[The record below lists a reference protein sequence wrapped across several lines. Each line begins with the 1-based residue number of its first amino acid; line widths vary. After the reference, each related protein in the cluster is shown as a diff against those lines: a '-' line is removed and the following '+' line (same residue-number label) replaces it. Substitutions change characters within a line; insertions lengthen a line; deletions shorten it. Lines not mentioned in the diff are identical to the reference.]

1 MIKMVEIVSV
11 LKEQVGKLNLVI
23 EGLGD
28 DSKLSYPIEYDLG
41 KTLIK
46 EVVRE
51 LKKVDG
57 RLSDGAFQSWLSSRL

>member
-1 MIKMVEIVSV
+1 MVEIVNV
-11 LKEQVGKLNLVI
+11 LKEQVNKLNLVI

-46 EVVRE
+46 EVVQD

-57 RLSDGAFQSWLSSRL
+57 KLSDRAFQSWLSSRL